1 MTLYSQPPL
10 RYYYHHFAKKKKLSL
25 REGQGLAWHL
35 SASGTE
41 YTGVGIGVSGQ
52 LPMAANSFVSVQTLV
67 NALEL
72 SFLGSTF

>member
-41 YTGVGIGVSGQ
+41 YTGVGIGVSG
-52 LPMAANSFVSVQTLV
+52 
-67 NALEL
+67 
-72 SFLGSTF
+72 